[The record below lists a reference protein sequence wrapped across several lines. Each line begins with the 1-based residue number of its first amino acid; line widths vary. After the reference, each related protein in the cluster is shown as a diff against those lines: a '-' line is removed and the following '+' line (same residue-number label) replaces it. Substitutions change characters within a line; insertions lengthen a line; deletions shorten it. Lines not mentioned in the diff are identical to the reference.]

1 MTDDNKTDTSI
12 TMCATSTYDTGN
24 TVDDN
29 KSNAPADISTSNNSD
44 KQQDNTDTS
53 KKGKPI
59 NNTDTNATTSKSTD
73 NNNKTTTATLTT
85 TTIDTK
91 SVGSSNSP
99 LSTSSTQ
106 PIVSLS
112 EAALSLGT
120 LPSTTTNT
128 LSSTTSQ
135 HNLQRVN
142 MSPPPPSATPST
154 AIYYAQPMSLPT
166 HRYSLRHS
174 NSNNSLSSHTSDHVN
189 KFNALTSVAKSQID
203 STNLNTQQPTTTLQ
217 STVIQPTVVE
227 PVEENIIV
235 DDDNVDNVDAGNS
248 IVVLDEVIRQEV
260 VRCICGKTHIEPLL
274 DNAKTNTS
282 SNDTSSINTT
292 TTTPTAVNPNSNLA
306 DPTQPVTN
314 DNVSEAV
321 IQCES
326 CMVWQHA
333 RCVGLTSVDSIPEQ
347 YYCDLCDPDSTIH
360 QTRIKYEQLMSKL
373 SANSSPAKTNRIK
386 KEFGSGSDNK
396 SVDENIDNNAN
407 NNNANNNNKLTP
419 SKRLSNDLKD
429 AADINNN
436 NNNNKHV
443 KTEATTDVDSNNIDS
458 KSQITSSTPTTD
470 NSNKT

>member
-1 MTDDNKTDTSI
+1 MTDDYKTDTST
-12 TMCATSTYDTGN
+12 TMYATSTCDTSK

-29 KSNAPADISTSNNSD
+29 KSNAPANTSTSNNSD
-44 KQQDNTDTS
+44 KQQDNTGTS
-53 KKGKPI
+53 KKDKPS
-59 NNTDTNATTSKSTD
+59 NNTDTNTTTSKSTD
-73 NNNKTTTATLTT
+73 NNNKSTTATS
-85 TTIDTK
+85 TTITDTK

-142 MSPPPPSATPST
+142 MSSPPSATPST
-154 AIYYAQPMSLPT
+154 ATYYAQPMSLPT

-174 NSNNSLSSHTSDHVN
+174 DSNNSLSSHTSDHVN

-203 STNLNTQQPTTTLQ
+203 NTNLNTQQPTTILQ

-260 VRCICGKTHIEPLL
+260 VRCICGKTHIEPLI
-274 DNAKTNTS
+274 DNAKTKTH
-282 SNDTSSINTT
+282 SNDTSSNNTT
-292 TTTPTAVNPNSNLA
+292 TTTPTAINPNSNLA

-396 SVDENIDNNAN
+396 SINDNADNNAN
-407 NNNANNNNKLTP
+407 KNNKLTP

-429 AADINNN
+429 AADINKN

-443 KTEATTDVDSNNIDS
+443 KTESTIDADSNNIDS
-458 KSQITSSTPTTD
+458 KSQITSSSPTTD
-470 NSNKT
+470 NINKT